1 VVLVDEGVF
10 LKQVEVMGEVR
21 RTVNLVHDAWGGG
34 SPRKVSSV
42 AFRRDSD
49 EARGSP
55 ASAMEEMPKGGG
67 GVAPW

>member
-1 VVLVDEGVF
+1 
-10 LKQVEVMGEVR
+10 
-21 RTVNLVHDAWGGG
+21 
-34 SPRKVSSV
+34 VSLA

-55 ASAMEEMPKGGG
+55 ASMMEEMPNGG